1 MWLGSRKNSSVKYM
15 EHLGITWNP
24 PQIKILGIWFTN
36 SLVNCFEINYTDKLY
51 EIRKLFQIWS
61 KRQITPLGRIAILKS
76 LILSK
81 LVHLWLLLPN
91 PPDKTIV
98 ELQKMSFSFV
108 WNNKMDKI
116 NRKLAVKPL
125 QEGGMG
131 IPDINSFIRALKLTW
146 IRKLRS
152 TKHKWKNLAAV
163 ELKHI
168 EKIDFFGPEFLV
180 LKNIT
185 NTFWENVIKAYKEFY
200 YKVELKH
207 CGELLA
213 EPVCYNK
220 NIKLGNDIIRKHNWQ
235 EKRVY
240 CIAHFLHDDGS
251 FLRREEFN
259 GKYGLN
265 ENFLFYAG
273 VLKTIGKFIKS
284 TKIAMTGNIAQA
296 INAPMEKIVS
306 VNKGAKIY
314 YEMLIK
320 NNLVPKC
327 CEKWNSKVN
336 YNINWKICFKKIKKI
351 NDINTKWFQMR
362 IIHRIIAT
370 NITLKEMKVSE
381 NVLCGFCREYF
392 SFVLAL

>member
-1 MWLGSRKNSSVKYM
+1 
-15 EHLGITWNP
+15 
-24 PQIKILGIWFTN
+24 
-36 SLVNCFEINYTDKLY
+36 
-51 EIRKLFQIWS
+51 
-61 KRQITPLGRIAILKS
+61 
-76 LILSK
+76 
-81 LVHLWLLLPN
+81 
-91 PPDKTIV
+91 
-98 ELQKMSFSFV
+98 
-108 WNNKMDKI
+108 
-116 NRKLAVKPL
+116 
-125 QEGGMG
+125 MG

-284 TKIAMTGNIAQA
+284 TKIAITGNIAQA

-381 NVLCGFCREYF
+381 NVLCGFCNEERESIFHLFWHCDCINSFWIQLERWINEKCQHVLNF
-392 SFVLAL
+392 SLSESLIIFGTTNNVCTDFVFDMIILLAKQYIYSCKYKQNLPNLEIYKK